1 MVHRRLRSTWL
12 LRRHEAAALAAT
24 FVSFTL
30 AWFVL
35 GWLLTHSLAH
45 SWLVHL
51 DGSAANW
58 FVDRRTPGLNSL
70 SFIGS
75 MMADTVVK
83 VLVTAVVAVVM
94 LVRWRRWLEPLMV
107 VVPLV
112 LEATCFITVTTLVDR
127 PRPDVP
133 RLDSSP
139 VGSSFPSGHMAA
151 AVVYSAIVVVIFWH
165 TRNRWVRSVAVAVVA
180 LLAMFVGLSRMY
192 RGMHYLT
199 DVTMGA
205 LLGAASV
212 AATAVVLR
220 RAARRQTPTGE
231 DVSDGPRHAVDLA
244 PTGMMNP

>member
-1 MVHRRLRSTWL
+1 M
-12 LRRHEAAALAAT
+12 LAAIFAVFT
-24 FVSFTL
+24 F

-35 GWLLTHSLAH
+35 GWLLKHSLAH
-45 SWLVHL
+45 SWIVHL
-51 DGSAANW
+51 DRSVATW
-58 FVDRRTPGLNSL
+58 FVERRTSGLNSL
-70 SFIGS
+70 SFVGS

-83 VLVTAVVAVVM
+83 VVVTVLVAVFM
-94 LVRWRRWLEPLMV
+94 LIRWRRWLEPLMV

-139 VGSSFPSGHMAA
+139 VGSSFPSGHTAA

-165 TRNRWVRSVAVAVVA
+165 TRNRWIRSVAVVFGVLIPVFVA
-180 LLAMFVGLSRMY
+180 FSRMY

-205 LLGAASV
+205 FLGGASV
-212 AATAVVLR
+212 IATALVLR
-220 RAARRQTPTGE
+220 PAARRYTQPAE
-231 DVSDGPRHAVDLA
+231 DVIDHPQPVDEVTPA
-244 PTGMMNP
+244 GTTP

>member
-1 MVHRRLRSTWL
+1 MTDHRMRTSWL
-12 LRRHEAAALAAT
+12 LRRHEAGVLAAI
-24 FVSFTL
+24 FLAFTL
-30 AWFVL
+30 AWFVF
-35 GWLLTHSLAH
+35 GWLLTRSLAH
-45 SWLVHL
+45 SWIVRL
-51 DGSAANW
+51 DRSVANW
-58 FVDRRTPGLNSL
+58 FVERRTPGLNSL
-70 SFIGS
+70 SFVGS

-83 VLVTAVVAVVM
+83 VVVTALVALVM
-94 LVRWRRWLEPLMV
+94 LIRWRRWLEPLMV

-165 TRNRWVRSVAVAVVA
+165 TRNRWIRSTAVAFGV
-180 LLAMFVGLSRMY
+180 LLPVFVGFSRMY

-205 LLGAASV
+205 LLGGASV
-212 AATAVVLR
+212 VATALVLR
-220 RAARRQTPTGE
+220 TAARRYEQPAE
-231 DVSDGPRHAVDLA
+231 DVIGHPQPFDEVA
-244 PTGMMNP
+244 PTGMMTP